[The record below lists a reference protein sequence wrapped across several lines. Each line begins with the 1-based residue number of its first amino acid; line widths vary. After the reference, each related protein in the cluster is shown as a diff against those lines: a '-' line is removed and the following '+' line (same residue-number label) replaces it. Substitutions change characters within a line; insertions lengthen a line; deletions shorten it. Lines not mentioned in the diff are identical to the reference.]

1 MALQKVSKE
10 YKLKSL
16 SQLFFSS
23 DCVRMVVINNGL
35 FVYRESVCVRE
46 KEKERETETETETER
61 KTEIDRETQI
71 FFSIRAAMGSDVT
84 YLLFGEKKK
93 VKFATGK
100 S

>member
-1 MALQKVSKE
+1 
-10 YKLKSL
+10 
-16 SQLFFSS
+16 
-23 DCVRMVVINNGL
+23 MVVINNGL

-93 VKFATGK
+93 SSLPREKVEIRFVAIESFLIEIRDGRI
-100 S
+100 SS